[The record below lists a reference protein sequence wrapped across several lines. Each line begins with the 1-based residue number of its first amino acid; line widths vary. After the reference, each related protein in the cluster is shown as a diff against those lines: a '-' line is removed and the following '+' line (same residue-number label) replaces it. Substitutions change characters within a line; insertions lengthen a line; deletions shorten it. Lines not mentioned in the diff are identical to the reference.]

1 MSKYYGVSMEDIL
14 SGEISMDVEK
24 EEIPQKALP
33 VIAEPLPA
41 PQPFS
46 EPPVDLEADEKAP
59 SLG

>member
-1 MSKYYGVSMEDIL
+1 MEDIL